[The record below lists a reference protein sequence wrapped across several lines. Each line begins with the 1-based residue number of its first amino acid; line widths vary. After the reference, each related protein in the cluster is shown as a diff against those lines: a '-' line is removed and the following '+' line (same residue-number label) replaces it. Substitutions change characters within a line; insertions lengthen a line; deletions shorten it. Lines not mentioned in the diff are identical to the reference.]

1 MARCA
6 RPAGTPCPRG
16 MPCIATWS
24 ARSAAANAI
33 MAGPPGCSCAWTS
46 WTSCFCAGAERALR
60 SLRELEHLHDDAS
73 VLVAEAQGAMGDDV
87 VIFPKC
93 GVTSAAD
100 LDPFSVFFADDRVYF
115 LCREDGRCLLASH
128 CSLKRHD
135 LNGETIAVNAG
146 LRIKTGGSRYV
157 ARSFT
162 QARAMCR
169 MRGRVFSEWL
179 NHAGLDIRLLAL
191 IHLHSL

>member
-6 RPAGTPCPRG
+6 RTAGDPCPRR
-16 MPCIATWS
+16 MPCCATWS

-60 SLRELEHLHDDAS
+60 SLRELEHLLDDAS
-73 VLVAEAQGAMGDDV
+73 VLGAVAQGAMGDDV

-93 GVTSAAD
+93 GVTSAAV
-100 LDPFSVFFADDRVYF
+100 LDPFPEFSADVRVYF

-128 CSLKRHD
+128 CSLTWHD
-135 LNGETIAVNAG
+135 LYCDPIAV
-146 LRIKTGGSRYV
+146 V
-157 ARSFT
+157 
-162 QARAMCR
+162 
-169 MRGRVFSEWL
+169 
-179 NHAGLDIRLLAL
+179 
-191 IHLHSL
+191 

>member
-1 MARCA
+1 MACCA
-6 RPAGTPCPRG
+6 AR
-16 MPCIATWS
+16 S

-33 MAGPPGCSCAWTS
+33 KAGPPGCSCAWTS

-73 VLVAEAQGAMGDDV
+73 VLVAVAQGAMGDDV

-100 LDPFSVFFADDRVYF
+100 LDQFPEFSADDRVYI
-115 LCREDGRCLLASH
+115 LCREEGRCLLASH
-128 CSLKRHD
+128 CSLTRHD
-135 LNGETIAVNAG
+135 LNGDPCAVDAV
-146 LRIKTGGSRYV
+146 LLIKPGCSRYV
-157 ARSFT
+157 ARRFS

-169 MRGRVFSEWL
+169 MLGRVISE
-179 NHAGLDIRLLAL
+179 G
-191 IHLHSL
+191 

>member
-1 MARCA
+1 
-6 RPAGTPCPRG
+6 
-16 MPCIATWS
+16 MPCCATWS

-33 MAGPPGCSCAWTS
+33 MAGPPGCCCAWTS

-60 SLRELEHLHDDAS
+60 SLRKLEHQQDNTTEHNTKT
-73 VLVAEAQGAMGDDV
+73 QKAMGDDG

-100 LDPFSVFFADDRVYF
+100 LDPFPEFSADDRVYF

-128 CSLKRHD
+128 CSLTRHD
-135 LNGETIAVNAG
+135 LNGDPIAVEAG

-157 ARSFT
+157 
-162 QARAMCR
+162 
-169 MRGRVFSEWL
+169 
-179 NHAGLDIRLLAL
+179 
-191 IHLHSL
+191 

>member
-1 MARCA
+1 MASCA
-6 RPAGTPCPRG
+6 TRSGPGAG
-16 MPCIATWS
+16 
-24 ARSAAANAI
+24 ANAE

-73 VLVAEAQGAMGDDV
+73 VLVAVAQGAMGDAV

-93 GVTSAAD
+93 GVTSAAE
-100 LDPFSVFFADDRVYF
+100 LDPFPEFSADDRVYF
-115 LCREDGRCLLASH
+115 LWREDGRCLLASH
-128 CSLKRHD
+128 CSLTRHD
-135 LNGETIAVNAG
+135 LNGDPIAVEAG

-157 ARSFT
+157 ARRFT

-169 MRGRVFSEWL
+169 MLGRVISE
-179 NHAGLDIRLLAL
+179 G
-191 IHLHSL
+191 